1 LREERENGAGRAADH
16 TILVATDLREWRT
29 GATRWALKIFKLR
42 REQIMW
48 ESHIMDQAGKC
59 LRRADQVINLAP
71 LEEECLEL
79 IITKR

>member
-1 LREERENGAGRAADH
+1 
-16 TILVATDLREWRT
+16 
-29 GATRWALKIFKLR
+29 
-42 REQIMW
+42 MW